1 MHKGVKIHRPTALAR
16 PTASARASALARLT
30 ALALLTGLTMTACG
44 DESGPAG
51 PPASTVPTSTSSTGP
66 TTTPSPSSPV
76 STPTTSTSPSPTA
89 GALPLVLTRD
99 GGFAGFADRIVIGPD
114 GIADVT
120 TRRGKSRC
128 RVEAGLLA
136 TIKTAAAKV
145 DWSSLNPK
153 PPTVEHPDDM
163 IVAVSA
169 QGGIARLEDP
179 RVKPLSD
186 PLGKLLTDSYRPTP
200 ERTLCKPL

>member
-1 MHKGVKIHRPTALAR
+1 MHKGVKIHRLTTASAR
-16 PTASARASALARLT
+16 PTAFARPTALARLT

-51 PPASTVPTSTSSTGP
+51 PPASTVPTS
-66 TTTPSPSSPV
+66 TPSPSSPV

-99 GGFAGFADRIVIGPD
+99 GGFAGFADRIAIGPD

>member
-1 MHKGVKIHRPTALAR
+1 M
-16 PTASARASALARLT
+16 
-30 ALALLTGLTMTACG
+30 
-44 DESGPAG
+44 
-51 PPASTVPTSTSSTGP
+51 
-66 TTTPSPSSPV
+66 
-76 STPTTSTSPSPTA
+76 
-89 GALPLVLTRD
+89 LTRD
-99 GGFAGFADRIVIGPD
+99 GGFAGFADRIVIGQD

-169 QGGIARLEDP
+169 HGGIARLEDP
-179 RVKPLSD
+179 RVKPLSG
-186 PLGKLLTDSYRPTP
+186 PLAKLLTDSYRATP
-200 ERTLCKPL
+200 DRTLCKPL

>member
-1 MHKGVKIHRPTALAR
+1 MKIH
-16 PTASARASALARLT
+16 RLT
-30 ALALLTGLTMTACG
+30 ALALLAGLTLTACG
-44 DESGPAG
+44 DESDPAG
-51 PPASTVPTSTSSTGP
+51 PPASTPPTATPTAGSPTPPPTGTPSTG
-66 TTTPSPSSPV
+66 TTLGPSSSV
-76 STPTTSTSPSPTA
+76 STPPTTSTSPSPTS

-99 GGFAGFADRIVIGPD
+99 GGFAGFADRIVIGTD

-153 PPTVEHPDDM
+153 PPTIEHPDDM

-186 PLGKLLTDSYRPTP
+186 PLGKLLTDAYRPTP
-200 ERTLCKPL
+200 DRTLCKPV

>member
-1 MHKGVKIHRPTALAR
+1 MPKGVKIHRLTTTRPTALAR
-16 PTASARASALARLT
+16 PSALARLT

-44 DESGPAG
+44 DESGPAN
-51 PPASTVPTSTSSTGP
+51 PPASTPPTSTGTA
-66 TTTPSPSSPV
+66 TTPGPSSSV

-89 GALPLVLTRD
+89 DALPLVLTRD
-99 GGFAGFADRIVIGPD
+99 GGFAGFADRIAIGPD